1 MRVRHLWYHRQ
12 NRTGWRDAF
21 AAAAPCDPVRT
32 IARLSAVP
40 QPELGWFARA
50 VAWFTTPFKFLGVS
64 GWVDT
69 GCAGSGSGRLVRD
82 AQHSTDGFWTVDVA
96 LEEFAIAAFGAPPGR
111 FLRLE
116 FEPETGAHRVCSERR
131 LSADE
136 RIRFGGPVVID
147 TDGPFL
153 EMHPD
158 GDFAV
163 IDSPTE
169 GSLRGAGRES

>member
-1 MRVRHLWYHRQ
+1 
-12 NRTGWRDAF
+12 
-21 AAAAPCDPVRT
+21 VRT

-69 GCAGSGSGRLVRD
+69 GCSGSGSGRLVRD

-96 LEEFAIAAFGAPPGR
+96 LEEFAIAAYGAPPGR

-116 FEPETGAHRVCSERR
+116 CEPETGAHRVCTERTP
-131 LSADE
+131 LADD

-163 IDSPTE
+163 IDLSP
-169 GSLRGAGRES
+169 GADRRGAGRER